1 VVDHE
6 DGDGDWQLRPGWGE
20 HIAKGLGAAITSA
33 DEGAL
38 VPFLDEVEDLV
49 AAGHEDMAML
59 IAQSGL
65 YRSLVGRVTDKDFDV
80 ASLSDSAVLEQLL
93 EQASTTK
100 ARSKLLA
107 RALGAVARID
117 VEDRAFER
125 ALSLFLLAASIWD
138 EAGDEEKR
146 AVALLRAGASAYQL
160 DDPALGLECSDAAR
174 EIFLRLGDDDRV
186 FASTLNLIH
195 MASAVGDEEHAE
207 ALLEQARSFARG
219 RRDAHITSSV
229 KLEEAILRGTGGDH
243 RRAGALFRDVY
254 RSAIRRADIGQA
266 LIAARNLAVVASDQ
280 SATAREVRWYQVAVA
295 HAQSLGDLREQQ
307 ELERALGIA
316 LMRSDR
322 FREGVEA
329 FDRAI
334 AINEEAGWAV
344 DEAQARADKGAVLLQ
359 NSLVEGLSESEFND
373 LTRAAAQT
381 LDQARIEL
389 EEVENFE
396 WAAIAVRNLRIAWTL
411 RKEESDGAAV
421 LSDAADT
428 VATDAEYYA
437 EVRRN
442 AAWLLLA
449 AGATQEGDSRAVQ
462 WIIDAASTSN
472 NVETAWTLAKEAAA
486 LADDGFTIEALSV
499 YDAALALIS
508 PEEDPSA
515 YGNMLNDSVVVM
527 STLEEFDDVR
537 TRLLQV
543 ERIARN
549 SRDRVLLSLA
559 LANLAET
566 AIRADDTDSARAY
579 LLECIEFATQLG
591 DDAQAATAL
600 SKLSHTYLAEETQAE
615 ATRLSGQALE
625 QALRSGSNDAWLH
638 ARSAVASAQ
647 YLVGDYEA
655 AYSGWKACI
664 DREDLEHSGE
674 HQAFALDSLAAIGNW
689 RRFDAEF
696 TKFARRAQ
704 KTHTQFEFVEKL
716 HLSALT
722 WLRQGNPQAA
732 GKVIAYGVMLAFEA
746 ASENYGDKG
755 RVLSSAGQEQLLIRV
770 TTALGAAHAVFD
782 LLELPENKVQSVR
795 KAFERTIHRVAGE
808 YADEVLETVDRMING
823 QDESE
828 SQTS

>member
-1 VVDHE
+1 
-6 DGDGDWQLRPGWGE
+6 
-20 HIAKGLGAAITSA
+20 
-33 DEGAL
+33 
-38 VPFLDEVEDLV
+38 
-49 AAGHEDMAML
+49 M
-59 IAQSGL
+59 
-65 YRSLVGRVTDKDFDV
+65 
-80 ASLSDSAVLEQLL
+80 
-93 EQASTTK
+93 
-100 ARSKLLA
+100 
-107 RALGAVARID
+107 
-117 VEDRAFER
+117 
-125 ALSLFLLAASIWD
+125 
-138 EAGDEEKR
+138 
-146 AVALLRAGASAYQL
+146 
-160 DDPALGLECSDAAR
+160 
-174 EIFLRLGDDDRV
+174 
-186 FASTLNLIH
+186 
-195 MASAVGDEEHAE
+195 
-207 ALLEQARSFARG
+207 
-219 RRDAHITSSV
+219 
-229 KLEEAILRGTGGDH
+229 
-243 RRAGALFRDVY
+243 
-254 RSAIRRADIGQA
+254 
-266 LIAARNLAVVASDQ
+266 
-280 SATAREVRWYQVAVA
+280 
-295 HAQSLGDLREQQ
+295 
-307 ELERALGIA
+307 
-316 LMRSDR
+316 
-322 FREGVEA
+322 
-329 FDRAI
+329 
-334 AINEEAGWAV
+334 
-344 DEAQARADKGAVLLQ
+344 
-359 NSLVEGLSESEFND
+359 
-373 LTRAAAQT
+373 
-381 LDQARIEL
+381 
-389 EEVENFE
+389 
-396 WAAIAVRNLRIAWTL
+396 
-411 RKEESDGAAV
+411 
-421 LSDAADT
+421 
-428 VATDAEYYA
+428 
-437 EVRRN
+437 RRN

-579 LLECIEFATQLG
+579 LLECIELATQLG

-655 AYSGWKACI
+655 AYSGWMACI
-664 DREDLEHSGE
+664 DREDPRHSGE

-704 KTHTQFEFVEKL
+704 KTLTQFEFVEKL
-716 HLSALT
+716 HLSLSPGCAGETLKRRERSSRT
-722 WLRQGNPQAA
+722 GSCSPSKQRPRTTVTKVGCSPQP
-732 GKVIAYGVMLAFEA
+732 VREQSLIPR
-746 ASENYGDKG
+746 DH
-755 RVLSSAGQEQLLIRV
+755 SSRRS
-770 TTALGAAHAVFD
+770 TR
-782 LLELPENKVQSVR
+782 SVR
-795 KAFERTIHRVAGE
+795 SARAAREQGPISSEGVRAAQSTGVAGE